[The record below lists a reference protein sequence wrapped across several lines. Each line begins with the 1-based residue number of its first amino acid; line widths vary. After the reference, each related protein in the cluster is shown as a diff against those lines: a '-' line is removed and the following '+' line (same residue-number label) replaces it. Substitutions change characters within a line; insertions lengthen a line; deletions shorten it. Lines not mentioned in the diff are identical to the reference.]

1 MKLARLVALVA
12 IASMVC
18 ASAYA
23 EPAAPAEAQAKALL
37 AKGDLEGAM
46 QAYRA
51 AAQADPSNAAYGQQF
66 AFVRQALAIRTR
78 LESEQDAERYEYL
91 GRALHAFYVRNGLYA
106 PALELAEKMHA
117 RLHSETS
124 ALVLAETAFALD
136 KNDVA
141 AKTLSTLEP
150 THVSP
155 STQALLGVALSRQGK
170 VAEARQIAKTVTLP
184 ADSGV
189 PAVYAVA
196 RLQAATGDTQGA
208 LVSLTKVFE
217 SLPPSAQEGYKQH
230 AQQSVEFAAMAKTPD
245 FAKAL
250 ATESKVPESK
260 CSGGS
265 SCANCP
271 NRGKC
276 QHAQQ

>member
-1 MKLARLVALVA
+1 MKLANLVALIA
-12 IASMVC
+12 IASMVSF
-18 ASAYA
+18 AAYA
-23 EPAAPAEAQAKALL
+23 EPASQAADQAKALL

-46 QAYRA
+46 QAFRT
-51 AAQADPSNAAYGQQF
+51 AAQADPDNAEYAQQF

-91 GRALHAFYVRNGLYA
+91 GRALHSFYVRNGLYA
-106 PALELAEKMHA
+106 PALELAVKMHE

-136 KNDVA
+136 RNDLVV
-141 AKTLSTLEP
+141 KTLSGLDAS
-150 THVSP
+150 HASP
-155 STQALLGVALSRQGK
+155 STQALLGVALTRLGK
-170 VAEARQIAKTVTLP
+170 ADQARKIAKAVSLP
-184 ADSGV
+184 ADSGA

-196 RLQAATGDTQGA
+196 RLQAATGDTKAA
-208 LVSLTKVFE
+208 LVSLAKVFE

-230 AQQSVEFAAMAKTPD
+230 AQQSAEFAAIAKTAD

-265 SCANCP
+265 NCANCP

-276 QHAQQ
+276 AHGQQ